1 MWVRLRR
8 GGILRRRV
16 KASRGVGGRQGG
28 AGRLSAPGRAIGA
41 RRARARSLRLPGPAW
56 VRSCSTAAGGATAHG
71 SPAPGAAALAPAA
84 CRGEGGRAVACR
96 LVVAGARWR
105 PGALSSLRETQPV
118 VPHCAGEVRGV
129 EERARA
135 ACGDGGGDGPTRH
148 GAGVAS
154 VGVAVARVAPGQ
166 ERSVAAIL
174 TPGSA
179 AEAEGGAAG
188 GCCVDEVHR
197 LGVRHAPVEAGSS
210 LCWLCALGARPA
222 GPEEFSAPPTLL
234 PPGPF
239 CFFRFLT
246 L

>member
-56 VRSCSTAAGGATAHG
+56 VRSCSAAAGGATAHV

-96 LVVAGARWR
+96 LVVAGARRR
-105 PGALSSLRETQPV
+105 PGALSPLRETQPV

-135 ACGDGGGDGPTRH
+135 ACGDGGGDGPTSHR
-148 GAGVAS
+148 AGVAS

-166 ERSVAAIL
+166 ERSVAALL
-174 TPGSA
+174 TPGSDVYA
-179 AEAEGGAAG
+179 
-188 GCCVDEVHR
+188 
-197 LGVRHAPVEAGSS
+197 
-210 LCWLCALGARPA
+210 
-222 GPEEFSAPPTLL
+222 
-234 PPGPF
+234 
-239 CFFRFLT
+239 FLIKS
-246 L
+246 